1 MKGGKGMGLGCD
13 GGVGLVVVLVL
24 GVRVGRLVDGVV
36 LGGFLRLRLRLPV
49 AWEVIEEDLV
59 VLADE

>member
-1 MKGGKGMGLGCD
+1 ML
-13 GGVGLVVVLVL
+13 VVLVL
-24 GVRVGRLVDGVV
+24 DVRVGRLVDGVV